1 MLLLL
6 GKTQTVDEK
15 IPTHLFPI
23 FHAGKNRKKRNK
35 IKYRY
40 VFVFLEETHLNS
52 TIFDDY

>member
-23 FHAGKNRKKRNK
+23 FHAGKTEKKGTKSNTDM
-35 IKYRY
+35 YL
-40 VFVFLEETHLNS
+40 FFLEETHLNS